1 MFKFIIGIMFG
12 ISVTFNIVSLFYIT
26 NMSIRKRRK
35 EFEKRKIAIRQ
46 KINGDIKTM

>member
-1 MFKFIIGIMFG
+1 MFKFILGVMFG

-26 NMSIRKRRK
+26 NIKAKKELK
-35 EFEKRKIAIRQ
+35 EFEKRRIAIRQ